1 MTELSIAKPHHPVT
15 LWFPGLLLTAAI
27 AAAASWLAQQPVVAA
42 AGLGSLTLA
51 IMLGIL
57 VGNSV
62 YTPLASR
69 CAARPRC
76 TARSARRSVCWL

>member
-1 MTELSIAKPHHPVT
+1 MTELSLPKTHHPVA
-15 LWFPGLLLTAAI
+15 LWFPGLLLTAAV
-27 AAAASWLAQQPVVAA
+27 AGAASWLAQQPAIAA

-62 YTPLASR
+62 
-69 CAARPRC
+69 
-76 TARSARRSVCWL
+76 

>member
-1 MTELSIAKPHHPVT
+1 MTELSIAKPHHPVP
-15 LWFPGLLLTAAI
+15 LWIPGLLLTAVI
-27 AAAASWLAQQPVVAA
+27 AGAASWLAQQPAIAA

-69 CAARPRC
+69 CDL
-76 TARSARRSVCWL
+76 SLIHI